1 MDSVF
6 MRIFRLFLVECT
18 IEWSSNIL
26 HHILYLCYTNLTFI
40 DVILLN
46 LFPQKVHLVV
56 HLGVEVSVA
65 LDLTVAGDEP
75 AVQLVVTVLQYQQLN
90 NYLWLVTLNLFSQ
103 QVYYWSCY

>member
-1 MDSVF
+1 MNGAL
-6 MRIFRLFLVECT
+6 IFYTTFYICV
-18 IEWSSNIL
+18 I
-26 HHILYLCYTNLTFI
+26 HTNLTFI

-90 NYLWLVTLNLFSQ
+90 NYL
-103 QVYYWSCY
+103 